1 MEIKP
6 QVYAEMLH
14 SVLWCSGRWI
24 SQREELLAGL
34 SVVGR
39 ELNFSMLFS
48 SIQAVIQMDRA
59 IRRLEPWKI
68 AVIVVSVIV
77 GLALIIGLITFLL
90 CHDQDRYYNASF
102 VITNVK
108 YDPQYERQTTDEFRN
123 LSEDIETVISEVF
136 RGSFLNKRYIKSHV
150 VSLSPDPVGV
160 LASVVL
166 VFKFPSAD
174 SEAATRSQVNRVLL
188 RRLKATST
196 YLNVDQSTIRLTGK
210 CLSVSDTQ
218 PSGPMGIHMGLCCGI
233 RRQAFSFTGVERITD
248 GQRAQDGEWP
258 WQASIQLDGTH
269 RCGASIISNTW
280 LVTAAHCFRG
290 VRDPRRWTASFG
302 ILLRPPKQK
311 KFVRKIIVHEGY
323 ADVLLDHESDV
334 AVVELASPIEFTSD
348 VHSVCLP
355 EASHVFPDNTS
366 CFVTGWGALENDG
379 YSVNQLRQAEVR
391 IINTEV
397 CNRRQVYGGA
407 ITAGMLCAGYLE
419 GQVDACQGDSGGP
432 LVQANSRGIWYLVG
446 IVSWGDECGKR
457 NKPGV
462 YTRVTYYRNW
472 IHSKTGI

>member
-1 MEIKP
+1 
-6 QVYAEMLH
+6 
-14 SVLWCSGRWI
+14 
-24 SQREELLAGL
+24 
-34 SVVGR
+34 
-39 ELNFSMLFS
+39 
-48 SIQAVIQMDRA
+48 QMDRA
-59 IRRLEPWKI
+59 VRRLEPWKI

-77 GLALIIGLITFLL
+77 ALALIIGLITFLL

-102 VITNVK
+102 LITNVD
-108 YDPQYERQTTDEFRN
+108 YNPQYERQTTEEFRN
-123 LSEDIETVISEVF
+123 LSEHIETMISQVF
-136 RGSFLNKRYIKSHV
+136 RGSFLSKRYIRSHV

-174 SEAATRSQVNRVLL
+174 SEATTRGQVNRVLL
-188 RRLKATST
+188 RRLKAIST
-196 YLNVDQSTIRLTGK
+196 FLNVDQSTIKLTGK
-210 CLSVSDTQ
+210 YLRFVGAAFSLT
-218 PSGPMGIHMGLCCGI
+218 GCGI
-233 RRQAFSFTGVERITD
+233 RRQAFSFTGVERITG
-248 GQRAQDGEWP
+248 GQRAREGEWP

-311 KFVRKIIVHEGY
+311 KLVRKIIVHERYG
-323 ADVLLDHESDV
+323 DVLLDHEYDV

-355 EASHVFPDNTS
+355 EASHIFPDNAS

-379 YSVNQLRQAEVR
+379 ECYSVNQLRQAEVR
-391 IINTEV
+391 IISTAV
-397 CNRRQVYGGA
+397 CNRRQVYSGA
-407 ITAGMLCAGYLE
+407 ITAGMLCAGYLD

-432 LVQANSRGIWYLVG
+432 LVHANSRGIWYLVG
-446 IVSWGDECGKR
+446 IVSWGDECGKP

>member
-1 MEIKP
+1 
-6 QVYAEMLH
+6 MLRCCTVCCGVQDGA
-14 SVLWCSGRWI
+14 SPREKILLT
-24 SQREELLAGL
+24 SQWYPE
-34 SVVGR
+34 V
-39 ELNFSMLFS
+39 M
-48 SIQAVIQMDRA
+48 IQMDRA
-59 IRRLEPWKI
+59 IRRMEPWKI

-77 GLALIIGLITFLL
+77 GLALIIGLITVLL

-102 VITNVK
+102 LITNVD
-108 YDPQYERQTTDEFRN
+108 YSPQYERQTTEEFRN
-123 LSEDIETVISEVF
+123 LSEDIETMISEIF
-136 RGSFLNKRYIKSHV
+136 RGSFLSKRYIRSHV
-150 VSLSPDPVGV
+150 VSLSPDPGGV

-174 SEAATRSQVNRVLL
+174 SEATTWGHVNRVLL

-196 YLNVDQSTIRLTGK
+196 YLNVDQSTVRLTGNRAVF
-210 CLSVSDTQ
+210 SFT
-218 PSGPMGIHMGLCCGI
+218 GCGI
-233 RRQAFSFTGVERITD
+233 RRQAFSFTGVERITG
-248 GQRAQDGEWP
+248 GQRAREGEWP
-258 WQASIQLDGTH
+258 WQASIQLDGSH

-311 KFVRKIIVHEGY
+311 KFVRRIIIHEGY
-323 ADVLLDHESDV
+323 RDLLLDHEYDV
-334 AVVELASPIEFTSD
+334 AVVELASAIEFTSD

-355 EASHVFPDNTS
+355 EASHVFPDNAS

-379 YSVNQLRQAEVR
+379 GCYSVNQLRQAEVR
-391 IINTEV
+391 IISTEV

-432 LVQANSRGIWYLVG
+432 LVHANSRGIWYLVG
-446 IVSWGDECGKR
+446 IVSWGDECGKE

>member
-1 MEIKP
+1 MTGAGAVVFTQLKCALEKQQDLGKIGWLRGGA
-6 QVYAEMLH
+6 Q
-14 SVLWCSGRWI
+14 
-24 SQREELLAGL
+24 LA
-34 SVVGR
+34 
-39 ELNFSMLFS
+39 
-48 SIQAVIQMDRA
+48 AIQMDRA
-59 IRRLEPWKI
+59 VRRLEPWKI

-77 GLALIIGLITFLL
+77 ALALIIGLITFLL

-102 VITNVK
+102 LITNVK
-108 YDPQYERQTTDEFRN
+108 YNPQYERQTTEEFRN
-123 LSEDIETVISEVF
+123 ISEHIETMMSQVF
-136 RGSFLNKRYIKSHV
+136 RGSFLSKRYIRSHV

-174 SEAATRSQVNRVLL
+174 SEATTRGQVNRVLL
-188 RRLKATST
+188 RRLKAIST
-196 YLNVDQSTIRLTGK
+196 FLNVDQSTIKLSGK
-210 CLSVSDTQ
+210 CL
-218 PSGPMGIHMGLCCGI
+218 
-233 RRQAFSFTGVERITD
+233 R
-248 GQRAQDGEWP
+248 
-258 WQASIQLDGTH
+258 
-269 RCGASIISNTW
+269 
-280 LVTAAHCFRG
+280 

-311 KFVRKIIVHEGY
+311 KLVRRIIVHERYGG
-323 ADVLLDHESDV
+323 VLLDHEYDV

-355 EASHVFPDNTS
+355 EASHVFPDNAS

-391 IINTEV
+391 IISTAV
-397 CNRRQVYGGA
+397 CNRREVYGGA

-432 LVQANSRGIWYLVG
+432 LVHANSRGIWYLVG
-446 IVSWGDECGKR
+446 IVSWGDECGKP

-472 IHSKTGI
+472 IQSKTGI

>member
-1 MEIKP
+1 
-6 QVYAEMLH
+6 
-14 SVLWCSGRWI
+14 
-24 SQREELLAGL
+24 
-34 SVVGR
+34 
-39 ELNFSMLFS
+39 
-48 SIQAVIQMDRA
+48 MDRA
-59 IRRLEPWKI
+59 IRRMEPWKI

-102 VITNVK
+102 LITNVD
-108 YDPQYERQTTDEFRN
+108 YSPQYERQTTEEFRN
-123 LSEDIETVISEVF
+123 LSEDIETMISEIF
-136 RGSFLNKRYIKSHV
+136 KGSFLSKRYIRSHV
-150 VSLSPDPVGV
+150 VNL
-160 LASVVL
+160 
-166 VFKFPSAD
+166 
-174 SEAATRSQVNRVLL
+174 SEATTWGHVNRVLL

-196 YLNVDQSTIRLTGK
+196 YLNVDQSTVRLTELNKEKGDN
-210 CLSVSDTQ
+210 L
-218 PSGPMGIHMGLCCGI
+218 LNNCCGI
-233 RRQAFSFTGVERITD
+233 RRQAFSFTGVERITG
-248 GQRAQDGEWP
+248 GQSAREGEWP
-258 WQASIQLDGTH
+258 WQASIQLDGSH

-311 KFVRKIIVHEGY
+311 KFVRRIIVHEGY
-323 ADVLLDHESDV
+323 SDFLLDHEHDV
-334 AVVELASPIEFTSD
+334 AVVELASAIEFTSD

-355 EASHVFPDNTS
+355 EASHIFPDNTS

-391 IINTEV
+391 IISTEV
-397 CNRRQVYGGA
+397 CNWSQVYGGA
-407 ITAGMLCAGYLE
+407 ITPGMLCAGYLE

-432 LVQANSRGIWYLVG
+432 LVHANSRGIWYLVG
-446 IVSWGDECGKR
+446 IVSWGDECGKQ

>member
-1 MEIKP
+1 
-6 QVYAEMLH
+6 
-14 SVLWCSGRWI
+14 
-24 SQREELLAGL
+24 
-34 SVVGR
+34 
-39 ELNFSMLFS
+39 
-48 SIQAVIQMDRA
+48 QMDRA
-59 IRRLEPWKI
+59 IRRIEPWKI
-68 AVIVVSVIV
+68 AIIVVAVIV

-102 VITNVK
+102 LITNVN
-108 YDPQYERQTTDEFRN
+108 YNPQYERQTTDEFRN
-123 LSEDIETVISEVF
+123 LSEEIETMISEIF
-136 RGSFLNKRYIKSHV
+136 KGSFLSKRYIRSHV
-150 VSLSPDPVGV
+150 VSLSPDPGGV

-174 SEAATRSQVNRVLL
+174 SKATTWGHVNRVLL
-188 RRLKATST
+188 RRLKSTSMS
-196 YLNVDQSTIRLTGK
+196 LNVDQSTVRLTGK
-210 CLSVSDTQ
+210 CLRAAFSLT
-218 PSGPMGIHMGLCCGI
+218 GCGI
-233 RRQAFSFTGVERITD
+233 RRQAFSFTGVERIIG
-248 GQRAQDGEWP
+248 GQRAREGEWP

-290 VRDPRRWTASFG
+290 GRDPRRWTASFG

-311 KFVRKIIVHEGY
+311 KFVRRIIVHERYG
-323 ADVLLDHESDV
+323 DVVLDHEHDV
-334 AVVELASPIEFTSD
+334 AVVELASAIEFTSD

-355 EASHVFPDNTS
+355 EASHTFPDNIS

-379 YSVNQLRQAEVR
+379 ERYSVNQLRQAEVK
-391 IINTEV
+391 IISTEI
-397 CNRRQVYGGA
+397 CNSRQAYGGA
-407 ITAGMLCAGYLE
+407 ITPGMLCAGYLD

-432 LVQANSRGIWYLVG
+432 LVHANSRGIWYLVG
-446 IVSWGDECGKR
+446 IVSWGDDCGKR

>member
-1 MEIKP
+1 
-6 QVYAEMLH
+6 
-14 SVLWCSGRWI
+14 
-24 SQREELLAGL
+24 
-34 SVVGR
+34 
-39 ELNFSMLFS
+39 
-48 SIQAVIQMDRA
+48 MDRA
-59 IRRLEPWKI
+59 GRRLEPWKI
-68 AVIVVSVIV
+68 AVIVVAVIV

-102 VITNVK
+102 LITNVK
-108 YDPQYERQTTDEFRN
+108 YNPQHEKQTTDEFRN

-136 RGSFLNKRYIKSHV
+136 RGSFLSKRYIKSHV
-150 VSLSPDPVGV
+150 VSLS
-160 LASVVL
+160 
-166 VFKFPSAD
+166 
-174 SEAATRSQVNRVLL
+174 EATTWGQVNRVLL
-188 RRLKATST
+188 RRLKATSMD
-196 YLNVDQSTIRLTGK
+196 LNVDQSSIRLTELNKEKGDN
-210 CLSVSDTQ
+210 L
-218 PSGPMGIHMGLCCGI
+218 LNNCCGI

-248 GQRAQDGEWP
+248 GQRAREGEWP

-280 LVTAAHCFRG
+280 LVTAAHCFKG

-311 KFVRKIIVHEGY
+311 KFVRRIIVHEGY
-323 ADVLLDHESDV
+323 GDVLLDHEYDV

-355 EASHVFPDNTS
+355 EASHVFRDNTS

-397 CNRRQVYGGA
+397 CNTKQVYNGA

-446 IVSWGDECGKR
+446 IVSWGDDCGKR

-472 IHSKTGI
+472 IRSKTGI

>member
-1 MEIKP
+1 
-6 QVYAEMLH
+6 
-14 SVLWCSGRWI
+14 
-24 SQREELLAGL
+24 
-34 SVVGR
+34 
-39 ELNFSMLFS
+39 
-48 SIQAVIQMDRA
+48 QMDRA
-59 IRRLEPWKI
+59 VRRLEPWKI

-77 GLALIIGLITFLL
+77 ALALIIGLITLLL

-102 VITNVK
+102 LITNVK
-108 YDPQYERQTTDEFRN
+108 YNPQYERQTTEEFRN
-123 LSEDIETVISEVF
+123 LSEHIETMISRVF
-136 RGSFLNKRYIKSHV
+136 RGSFLSKRYIRSHV

-174 SEAATRSQVNRVLL
+174 SEATTRGQVNRVLL
-188 RRLKATST
+188 RRLKAISSL
-196 YLNVDQSTIRLTGK
+196 LNVDQSTIKLTGK
-210 CLSVSDTQ
+210 CLRAAFSLT
-218 PSGPMGIHMGLCCGI
+218 GCGI
-233 RRQAFSFTGVERITD
+233 RRQGFSFTGVERITD
-248 GQRAQDGEWP
+248 GQRAREGEWP

-311 KFVRKIIVHEGY
+311 KLVRKIIVHERYG
-323 ADVLLDHESDV
+323 DVLLDHEYDV

-355 EASHVFPDNTS
+355 EASHIFPDNAS

-379 YSVNQLRQAEVR
+379 ECYSVNQLRQAEVR
-391 IINTEV
+391 IISTAV

-407 ITAGMLCAGYLE
+407 ITAGMLCAGYLD

-432 LVQANSRGIWYLVG
+432 LVHANSRGIWYLVG
-446 IVSWGDECGKR
+446 IVSWGDECGKP

>member
-1 MEIKP
+1 SIDT
-6 QVYAEMLH
+6 VHLGI
-14 SVLWCSGRWI
+14 VLKMI
-24 SQREELLAGL
+24 SYL
-34 SVVGR
+34 S
-39 ELNFSMLFS
+39 FFFS
-48 SIQAVIQMDRA
+48 SV
-59 IRRLEPWKI
+59 
-68 AVIVVSVIV
+68 
-77 GLALIIGLITFLL
+77 
-90 CHDQDRYYNASF
+90 DQDRYYNASF
-102 VITNVK
+102 LITNVD
-108 YDPQYERQTTDEFRN
+108 YNSQYERQTTDEFRN
-123 LSEDIETVISEVF
+123 LKPHHL
-136 RGSFLNKRYIKSHV
+136 FLLV
-150 VSLSPDPVGV
+150 CSPDPLGV

-174 SEAATRSQVNRVLL
+174 SEATTWGQVHRVLL

-196 YLNVDQSTIRLTGK
+196 YLDVDQSTVRLTGK
-210 CLSVSDTQ
+210 CLRFVCSAWNLFLT
-218 PSGPMGIHMGLCCGI
+218 LL
-233 RRQAFSFTGVERITD
+233 ERITG
-248 GQRAQDGEWP
+248 GQRSREGEWP
-258 WQASIQLDGTH
+258 WQASIQLDGAH

-311 KFVRKIIVHEGY
+311 KFVRRIIVHERY
-323 ADVLLDHESDV
+323 SDNLLDHEYDV

-355 EASHVFPDNTS
+355 EASHIFPDNAS

-391 IINTEV
+391 LISTAV

-407 ITAGMLCAGYLE
+407 ITPGMLCAGYLE

-432 LVQANSRGIWYLVG
+432 LVHANSRGIWYLVG
-446 IVSWGDECGKR
+446 IVSWGDECGKP

>member
-1 MEIKP
+1 MEQDVPSTGI
-6 QVYAEMLH
+6 
-14 SVLWCSGRWI
+14 SVK
-24 SQREELLAGL
+24 
-34 SVVGR
+34 
-39 ELNFSMLFS
+39 
-48 SIQAVIQMDRA
+48 AVIQMDRGV
-59 IRRLEPWKI
+59 RRLEPWKI

-90 CHDQDRYYNASF
+90 CHDQDRYYDASF
-102 VITNVK
+102 LITNVD
-108 YDPQYERQTTDEFRN
+108 YNPQYERQTTDEFRN
-123 LSEDIETVISEVF
+123 LSEDIETMISEVF
-136 RGSFLNKRYIKSHV
+136 RGSFLSKRYLRSHV
-150 VSLSPDPVGV
+150 VSLNPDPLGV

-174 SEAATRSQVNRVLL
+174 SEAATWGQVNRVLL
-188 RRLKATST
+188 RRLKAIST
-196 YLNVDQSTIRLTGK
+196 NLNIDQSTITLTELNKEKGDN
-210 CLSVSDTQ
+210 L
-218 PSGPMGIHMGLCCGI
+218 LNNCCGI
-233 RRQAFSFTGVERITD
+233 RRQTSSFTGVERITG
-248 GQRAQDGEWP
+248 GQHAREAEWP

-311 KFVRKIIVHEGY
+311 KFVRRIIVHERYG
-323 ADVLLDHESDV
+323 DLVVDHEYDV
-334 AVVELASPIEFTSD
+334 AVVELATPIEFTSD

-355 EASHVFPDNTS
+355 EASHVFPDNSS

-379 YSVNQLRQAEVR
+379 NSVNQLRQAEVR
-391 IINTEV
+391 IISTEI

-432 LVQANSRGIWYLVG
+432 LVHANSRGIWYLVG
-446 IVSWGDECGKR
+446 IVSWGDECGKP

>member
-1 MEIKP
+1 
-6 QVYAEMLH
+6 MLRCCTVCCGVPDGG
-14 SVLWCSGRWI
+14 SPREKSFLLT
-24 SQREELLAGL
+24 SQWYSE
-34 SVVGR
+34 V
-39 ELNFSMLFS
+39 MT
-48 SIQAVIQMDRA
+48 QMDRA
-59 IRRLEPWKI
+59 IRRIEPWKI

-102 VITNVK
+102 LITNAD
-108 YDPQYERQTTDEFRN
+108 YNPQYERQTTDEFRN
-123 LSEDIETVISEVF
+123 LSEDIETMISEVF
-136 RGSFLNKRYIKSHV
+136 RGSFLSKRYIRSHV

-174 SEAATRSQVNRVLL
+174 SEATTWGQVNRVLL

-210 CLSVSDTQ
+210 CLRAAFSLT
-218 PSGPMGIHMGLCCGI
+218 GCGI

-248 GQRAQDGEWP
+248 GQRAREGEWP

-311 KFVRKIIVHEGY
+311 KFVRRIIVHERYG
-323 ADVLLDHESDV
+323 DHLLDHEYDV
-334 AVVELASPIEFTSD
+334 AVVELASAIKFTSD

-355 EASHVFPDNTS
+355 EANHIFPDNTS

-379 YSVNQLRQAEVR
+379 ECYSVNQLRQAEVR
-391 IINTEV
+391 IISTEV

-432 LVQANSRGIWYLVG
+432 LVHANSRGIWYLVG
-446 IVSWGDECGKR
+446 IVSWGDECGKP

>member
-1 MEIKP
+1 
-6 QVYAEMLH
+6 
-14 SVLWCSGRWI
+14 
-24 SQREELLAGL
+24 
-34 SVVGR
+34 
-39 ELNFSMLFS
+39 
-48 SIQAVIQMDRA
+48 QMDRA
-59 IRRLEPWKI
+59 VRRLEPWKI

-77 GLALIIGLITFLL
+77 ALALIIGLITFLL

-102 VITNVK
+102 LITNVD
-108 YDPQYERQTTDEFRN
+108 YNPQYERQTTEQFRN
-123 LSEDIETVISEVF
+123 LSEHIETMISQVF
-136 RGSFLNKRYIKSHV
+136 RGSFLSKRYIRSHV

-174 SEAATRSQVNRVLL
+174 SEATTRGQVNRVLL

-196 YLNVDQSTIRLTGK
+196 FLNVDQSTIKLTGK
-210 CLSVSDTQ
+210 CLRAAFSLT
-218 PSGPMGIHMGLCCGI
+218 GCGI
-233 RRQAFSFTGVERITD
+233 RRQAFSFTGVERITG
-248 GQRAQDGEWP
+248 GQRALEGDWP
-258 WQASIQLDGTH
+258 WQASIQLDGSH

-311 KFVRKIIVHEGY
+311 KLVRKIIVHESYG
-323 ADVLLDHESDV
+323 DVLLDHEYDV
-334 AVVELASPIEFTSD
+334 AVVELASPIEFTSE

-379 YSVNQLRQAEVR
+379 ECNSVNQLRQAEVR
-391 IINTEV
+391 IISTAV

-407 ITAGMLCAGYLE
+407 ITAGMLCAGYLD

-432 LVQANSRGIWYLVG
+432 LVHANSRGIWYLVG
-446 IVSWGDECGKR
+446 IVSWGDECGKP

-472 IHSKTGI
+472 INSKTGI